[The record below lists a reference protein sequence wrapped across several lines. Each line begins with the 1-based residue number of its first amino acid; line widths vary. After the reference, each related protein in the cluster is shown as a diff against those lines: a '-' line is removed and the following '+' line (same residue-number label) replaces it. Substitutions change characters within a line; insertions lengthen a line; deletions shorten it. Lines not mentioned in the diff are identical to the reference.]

1 MIKVEVLED
10 FTLKAFGELKN
21 IERFNPMK
29 KEKGKL
35 YLRDTFECSKEM
47 CEYLTGSN
55 PLNKVVVK
63 VIEVEPKVEVL
74 TDNDEIVEGS
84 IEYSEEPITEPVKAT
99 FKPNKKKKKK

>member
-1 MIKVEVLED
+1 
-10 FTLKAFGELKN
+10 
-21 IERFNPMK
+21 MK

-63 VIEVEPKVEVL
+63 VIEVEPKVESL
-74 TDNDEIVEGS
+74 TDN
-84 IEYSEEPITEPVKAT
+84 EEPEVFVGYTQVIEEPK
-99 FKPNKKKKKK
+99 KNKKKKKK

>member
-1 MIKVEVLED
+1 MIKVEVVEE
-10 FTLKAFGELKN
+10 FNLKAFGELKN

-63 VIEVEPKVEVL
+63 VIEVEPKVESL
-74 TDNDEIVEGS
+74 TDN
-84 IEYSEEPITEPVKAT
+84 EEPDVFVGYTQVIEEPK
-99 FKPNKKKKKK
+99 KNKKKKKK

>member
-1 MIKVEVLED
+1 MIKVEVVEE
-10 FTLKAFGELKN
+10 FNLKAFGELKN
-21 IERFNPMK
+21 IKRFDPMK

-63 VIEVEPKVEVL
+63 VIEVEPKVEPL
-74 TDNDEIVEGS
+74 TDGDEIEATIDYDIKDELPTTKVE
-84 IEYSEEPITEPVKAT
+84 
-99 FKPNKKKKKK
+99 FKPKKKKKK

>member
-1 MIKVEVLED
+1 MIKVEVVEE
-10 FTLKAFGELKN
+10 FNLKAFGELKN

-63 VIEVEPKVEVL
+63 VIEVEPKVESL
-74 TDNDEIVEGS
+74 TDN
-84 IEYSEEPITEPVKAT
+84 EEPEVFVGYTQVIEEPK
-99 FKPNKKKKKK
+99 KNKKKKKK

>member
-1 MIKVEVLED
+1 MIKVEVVEE
-10 FTLKAFGELKN
+10 FNLKAFGELKN

-63 VIEVEPKVEVL
+63 VIEVEPKVESFIL
-74 TDNDEIVEGS
+74 LYFNKRSKKSLIEIEGTFFNINNKIFLLDEIL
-84 IEYSEEPITEPVKAT
+84 
-99 FKPNKKKKKK
+99 